1 MQATLPAVEPREPI
15 GRRGNTFVGDV
26 VGDACIS
33 VHRRDVRPHG
43 LRQQPRCDGKVLVV
57 RPCQGLA
64 RGVRARERLGPTGH
78 HGILPSKP
86 LMRDVVAGIVAVL
99 LLLLAAS
106 LATTLHYYRR
116 RRQRARDTE
125 RALGRSVIVEI
136 PGADDL
142 VLFSED
148 AVRFHYGERS
158 LDKDLVVAVRVLIN
172 GAPFAAY

>member
-1 MQATLPAVEPREPI
+1 MQATLPAVTRREPI
-15 GRRGNTFVGDV
+15 GRRRTTCA
-26 VGDACIS
+26 GDAAAS
-33 VHRRDVRPHG
+33 ASMSAPRPGVRPHG

-106 LATTLHYYRR
+106 LATTLPYYRR
-116 RRQRARDTE
+116 RRQR
-125 RALGRSVIVEI
+125 
-136 PGADDL
+136 
-142 VLFSED
+142 
-148 AVRFHYGERS
+148 
-158 LDKDLVVAVRVLIN
+158 
-172 GAPFAAY
+172 